1 MLQKLREKTS
11 GWIATAII
19 GLLVI
24 PFLFV
29 IDVRYIGGGEGRCS
43 AVTGFAD
50 LVEVSTCFLANIF
63 IVAASRD

>member
-29 IDVRYIGGGEGRCS
+29 IDVRYIGGGGKDDVAQLQASPTWWKS
-43 AVTGFAD
+43 APAFW
-50 LVEVSTCFLANIF
+50 
-63 IVAASRD
+63 